1 MIDGSRFNRL
11 PNSLTVIP
19 PYSRAIYTSIDLVF
33 THCRCRP
40 ACTSV
45 LASVPCFRRLHLI
58 KPKIS
63 LSSFS
68 APLAGPLPPSCQS
81 PSRIS
86 RLLKTSD
93 PPSRNTARHALD
105 LRLPL

>member
-45 LASVPCFRRLHLI
+45 LASAPCCSAIAFN
-58 KPKIS
+58 KAE
-63 LSSFS
+63 SSTRIQETDAEDFS
-68 APLAGPLPPSCQS
+68 GWL
-81 PSRIS
+81 
-86 RLLKTSD
+86 
-93 PPSRNTARHALD
+93 
-105 LRLPL
+105 LRLSGCAKCREQGA